1 MIGTEPGS
9 TRAEPGEPPEPRT
22 HGQSVENGEHR
33 PRRKILPIADSAHVR
48 ERLGEALRAHRGI
61 LTAVV
66 VLHAVAAIA
75 GLAAPWLLGDI
86 IDAVRAGTTVARI
99 DLTIAV
105 IAGAMVAHAVFT
117 YGSVAASIR
126 FGEAFIAELRE
137 EFMRSVLRLP
147 LATVERAGSGDLVT
161 RTGRDTG
168 HLAYVVRNSLPEAI
182 IALVTCALTIA
193 AVGTVHPLLLL
204 PALTAVPVFWLGTR
218 WYLRRANP
226 GYERELARYGD
237 LVQGMTDTVEGAHTI
252 EALRRADRMRA
263 RGDRNIVHAYAA
275 ERYTL
280 WIRCVWYPTL
290 DFGYGLPVAA
300 TFLTGGWLYTQDVVT
315 LGQATAATLFTYQ
328 LIGPLDRLI
337 MQLDA
342 LTYGFAAMRRLLGI
356 RLAIANEPSSGVTK
370 EDDGAALSVVE
381 PHPTTSTDP
390 GKVEL
395 RDVRFG
401 YRPDLEVLHGVN
413 LALRPGERLA
423 MVGPSGAG
431 KSTLGKLIAGVH
443 APTSGNVLVCGAD
456 LSALPSHEQRRRVVL
471 VTQETHV
478 FRGTLGDNVAMA
490 REGAVT
496 PEEIWAALEAT
507 ECAEWVRDLPEGLD
521 TQVGTGA
528 LELDPAHTQQ
538 LALARLVLADPQVLI
553 LDEATSLI
561 DPRAARRLERSLN
574 AVLEGRTVVAIAHR
588 LHTAHD
594 ADRIAVVEDGGITE
608 LGTHDELLAR
618 DGSYASLWRT
628 WHGE

>member
-1 MIGTEPGS
+1 MIGTEPG
-9 TRAEPGEPPEPRT
+9 TGTAPERRQE
-22 HGQSVENGEHR
+22 HREHGEHPPHR
-33 PRRKILPIADSAHVR
+33 TILPTADSAHVR
-48 ERLGEALRAHRGI
+48 ARLGEALRAHGRTLALVI
-61 LTAVV
+61 L
-66 VLHAVAAIA
+66 LHSIAALA
-75 GLAAPWLLGDI
+75 GLAAPWLLGTI
-86 IDAVRAGTTVARI
+86 IDAVRSGTTTARI
-99 DLTIAV
+99 DATVAL
-105 IAGAMVAHAVFT
+105 IAGAMVVHAVFT

-161 RTGRDTG
+161 RTGRDAG
-168 HLAYVVRNSLPEAI
+168 HLAYVVRSSLPEAI
-182 IALVTCALTIA
+182 IALVTCSLTVV

-218 WYLRRANP
+218 WYLRRATP
-226 GYERELARYGD
+226 GYERELAAYGD
-237 LVQGMTDTVEGAHTI
+237 LVQGMTDTVEGAHTV

-263 RGDRNIVHAYAA
+263 RGDRNIGRAYAA

-280 WIRCVWYPTL
+280 WIRSVWYPTL
-290 DFGYGLPVAA
+290 DLGYGLPVAA
-300 TFLTGGWLYTQDVVT
+300 TFLTGGWLYTQGIVT
-315 LGQATAATLFTYQ
+315 LGQATAATLFVYQ
-328 LIGPLDRLI
+328 LIEPLDRLI

-342 LTYGFAAMRRLLGI
+342 LMYGFAAMRRLLGI
-356 RLAIANEPSSGVTK
+356 RLAAA
-370 EDDGAALSVVE
+370 DGAGSKPPGSTPPRAAAAS
-381 PHPTTSTDP
+381 PATTAST
-390 GKVEL
+390 GSGRVEL
-395 RDVRFG
+395 RDVHFG
-401 YRPDLEVLHGVN
+401 YRPDVEVLRGVD
-413 LALRPGERLA
+413 LSLRPGERLA

-431 KSTLGKLIAGVH
+431 KSTLGKLIAGIH
-443 APTSGNVLVCGAD
+443 APTSGSVLVGGAD
-456 LSALPSHEQRRRVVL
+456 LSTLPSHEQRRRVVL

-490 REGAVT
+490 CDGAVT
-496 PEEIWAALEAT
+496 PEEISAALEAT
-507 ECAEWVRDLPEGLD
+507 ECAEWIRDLPEGLD
-521 TQVGTGA
+521 TRVGTGA

-538 LALARLVLADPQVLI
+538 LALARLVLADPRVLI

-561 DPRAARRLERSLN
+561 DPRAAHRLERSLN

-594 ADRIAVVEDGGITE
+594 ADRIAVVQDGGITE

-628 WHGE
+628 WHGDSAQHPNM